1 MFAYRQVFLN
11 NVLSTLQLH
20 ALGFISQ
27 PKLDPESGVAG
38 TLMDMYQDMGDV
50 LALQYGGSAAHNMV
64 RLPSGSNPPQNPL
77 KMTIRCF
84 VSYRVVFDY
93 VLEELRRA

>member
-1 MFAYRQVFLN
+1 MLDLRNGMICHMVGVTMLIGLLPCPSEHS
-11 NVLSTLQLH
+11 LSALQLH

-27 PKLDPESGVAG
+27 PKLDTESGVAG

-64 RLPSGSNPPQNPL
+64 REPSRSNPPRKVDQTL
-77 KMTIRCF
+77 CK
-84 VSYRVVFDY
+84 
-93 VLEELRRA
+93 L

>member
-1 MFAYRQVFLN
+1 VYLTFVG
-11 NVLSTLQLH
+11 LSPSPSEQSFSALQLH

-64 RLPSGSNPPQNPL
+64 REPSGSNLP
-77 KMTIRCF
+77 
-84 VSYRVVFDY
+84 
-93 VLEELRRA
+93 